1 LADIEDKQSGTRSE
15 EDYLKRIAELEKAN
29 KDLADANRAKSA
41 FLANM
46 SHELRTPLNAI
57 IGYSEL
63 LEEVADELKI
73 EDEIGPDLNKIHSSG
88 KHLLAI
94 INDILDL
101 SKIEAGK
108 MEFFSQNCELE
119 SLANEVSHT
128 LQPVINKNSNTL
140 KINLEKDLGSISV
153 DITRLRQVLFNLL
166 SNACK
171 FTEKGDITFTIARK
185 TIREMDWVNFT
196 ISDTGI
202 GMDTDQ
208 VEKLFK
214 SFSQVHS
221 DNIQKYGGTGLGLAI
236 TKRICEM
243 MGGDIFVESKPD
255 EGSTFSVHLPA
266 VMPTPEITT
275 ITLPSIPK
283 PSKDTAESVSEPQD
297 NIILVID
304 DDPMIHNQMKRS
316 FEKEGYKIVCASDG
330 EEGLTLARKL
340 HPILITL
347 DVLMPGM
354 DGWTVL
360 TKLKDDPEVANIPV
374 FVISM
379 VDEENKGYTLG
390 ASEYLTKPIDRTRL
404 HILMKKY
411 RWDSGSAL
419 VVEDDPGT
427 RKLLCSMLEEY
438 GLNVLEAGN
447 GKIALEKVQ
456 EKVPGVIFL
465 DLMMPEMDGFEFI
478 EELKKNPEHR
488 PIPIVVVTSKDITKA
503 DRLRL
508 NGGVAKLIEKKSF
521 AHDDLLSEIRSTLET
536 HPS

>member
-1 LADIEDKQSGTRSE
+1 LADNKDKKSSPRSE
-15 EDYLKRIAELEKAN
+15 EDYQKRIAELEKAN
-29 KDLADANRAKSA
+29 QDLADANRAKST

-57 IGYSEL
+57 LGYSEL
-63 LEEVADELKI
+63 LEEVSEELDI
-73 EDEIGPDLNKIHSSG
+73 EKEIGPDIKKIHSSG

-108 MEFFSQNCELE
+108 MEFYSQNCNLK
-119 SLANEVSHT
+119 SLADEVSQT
-128 LQPVINKNSNTL
+128 VQPVIDKNSNKL
-140 KINLEKDLGSISV
+140 KINLDKNLGSISV

-171 FTEKGDITFTIARK
+171 FTEQGEITFTIMRK
-185 TIREMDWVNFT
+185 TVNQADWINFT

-202 GMDTDQ
+202 GMNASQ
-208 VEKLFK
+208 VEKLFN

-221 DNIQKYGGTGLGLAI
+221 SNIQKYGGTGLGLAI

-243 MGGDIFVESKPD
+243 MGGDIFVESHPG

-266 VMPTPEITT
+266 LMPVAASPEKILQ
-275 ITLPSIPK
+275 TLGQQKKDSEESKPK
-283 PSKDTAESVSEPQD
+283 E

-304 DDPMIHNQMKRS
+304 DDPMIHSQMKRA
-316 FEKEGYKIVCASDG
+316 FEKEDYKIVCASDG

-340 HPILITL
+340 HPTLITL

-360 TKLKDDPEVANIPV
+360 TKLKADPEVANIPV

-379 VDEENKGYTLG
+379 VDEENKGFTLG

-419 VVEDDPGT
+419 VVEDDIGT

-438 GLNVLEAGN
+438 GLNIQEAEN
-447 GKIALEKVQ
+447 GKVALERVQ
-456 EKVPGVIFL
+456 EKSPGVIFL

-488 PIPIVVVTSKDITKA
+488 PIPIVVVTSKDLTSA

-508 NGGVAKLIEKKSF
+508 NGGIEKLIEKKSF
-521 AHDDLLSEIRSTLET
+521 IHDDLLTEIRQTLDAHT
-536 HPS
+536 S

>member
-1 LADIEDKQSGTRSE
+1 LAGIEDKQSGTRSE

-29 KDLADANRAKSA
+29 QDLADANRAKSA

-73 EDEIGPDLNKIHSSG
+73 ENEIGPDINKIHSSG

-140 KINLEKDLGSISV
+140 KINLEKNLGSISV

-171 FTEKGDITFTIARK
+171 FTEKGEITFIVARK
-185 TIREMDWVNFT
+185 TIRELDWINFT

-243 MGGDIFVESKPD
+243 MGGDIFVESKPN

-266 VMPTPEITT
+266 VMPTPEIAP

-283 PSKDTAESVSEPQD
+283 PSKDSAESVSEPHE

-304 DDPMIHNQMKRS
+304 DDPMIHNQMKRA

-340 HPILITL
+340 HPTLITL

-360 TKLKDDPEVANIPV
+360 TKLKADPEVANIPV

-438 GLNVLEAGN
+438 GLNVQEAGN
-447 GKIALEKVQ
+447 GKIALEKIQ
-456 EKVPGVIFL
+456 ENVPGVIFL

-478 EELKKNPEHR
+478 EELNKNPEHR
-488 PIPIVVVTSKDITKA
+488 PIPIVVVTSKDLTQA

-521 AHDDLLSEIRSTLET
+521 VHDDLFSEIRSTLET
-536 HPS
+536 HSS